1 MSSSDKPKRL
11 GRGLEALLGAVQA
24 AQSAAPVAP
33 ATANPAANSATAA
46 SAPPAPNPAGDF
58 RRLPLAQIRANPY
71 QPRQEFR
78 PEELAD
84 LEASLKASGLLQ
96 PITVRPA
103 PNGDG
108 FELVAGERRFR
119 AAGRLGWNDIPA
131 HVRDID
137 DTTLLTLA
145 LVENLQRSNLNP
157 IEEADGYKRLI
168 DEFGFT
174 QQQVADAVGKDRS
187 TVANLL
193 RVLSLPAGIRQMV
206 KEGKLTMGHARALLA
221 IPDERAVVH
230 LAKLAASEELSVREV
245 ERRAREWGS
254 PLAGTP
260 AKPVPKSAVSNV
272 GANAAAN
279 AELRRITDTLR
290 RRLQTDVSVTDNGG
304 GRGEIRITFFSH
316 DDLDRVLGIIVPGA
330 DD

>member
-1 MSSSDKPKRL
+1 MSPHDKPKRL

-24 AQSAAPVAP
+24 AQTPPPGTGAPTTP
-33 ATANPAANSATAA
+33 GGATAE
-46 SAPPAPNPAGDF
+46 PPTNPAGDF

-84 LEASLKASGLLQ
+84 LEASLKASGILQ
-96 PITVRPA
+96 PITVRRA

-119 AAGRLGWNDIPA
+119 AAGRLGWTDIPA
-131 HVRDID
+131 HVRDVD

-157 IEEADGYKRLI
+157 IEEAEGYKRLI

-193 RVLSLPAGIRQMV
+193 RVLALPAGIRQMV
-206 KEGKLTMGHARALLA
+206 KDGKLTMGHARALLA
-221 IPDERAVVH
+221 LPDERAVVQ
-230 LAKLAASEELSVREV
+230 LAKATAEEDLSVREV
-245 ERRAREWGS
+245 ERRVKDWGA
-254 PLAGTP
+254 PTAAGRP
-260 AKPVPKSAVSNV
+260 KPGHKDGRPTTAAPTSAAS
-272 GANAAAN
+272 
-279 AELRRITDTLR
+279 AELRRLTDLLR
-290 RRLQTDVSVTDNGG
+290 RRMQTDVSITEIGG
-304 GRGEIRITFFSH
+304 GKGEIRIAFYNH
-316 DDLDRVLGIIVPGA
+316 DDLDRVLGLIIPDA